1 MLKVHTISFMFFSIA
16 IFKTLN
22 STKDNMKRILLFLG
36 VYIITIG
43 ISAQEY
49 FPKNNSIKE
58 SAQEYFPK
66 NNSIKEKNENY
77 TAFTNATINITPR
90 QKAGDGTLEKVFR

>member
-1 MLKVHTISFMFFSIA
+1 MFFSIA

-58 SAQEYFPK
+58 
-66 NNSIKEKNENY
+66 KNENY